1 LKKTLLQ
8 LMKKLFLQL
17 VAEFRRLGAV
27 VVYAD
32 FNKIILN
39 TKKRTVGDALSYVKY
54 VTDNIKN
61 KEIFHSIE
69 MTFVQSWDILL
80 WCDPSNFGGIK
91 SDKKE
96 VERKDEGGEEDLDE
110 EDEEEEGP
118 PEVSMAWNLA
128 DYLPEAGNVRGN
140 FQRVVVGY
148 VSALHHFL
156 QEELERV
163 APGATP
169 IRRRRVSQTPSQS
182 ASSQK
187 AREGAQTAGEFCAE
201 LVGGELSQRLF
212 GVVEKLNKK
221 FPMVKGREEEEEGS
235 IFPTLPGSH
244 LHLTFPALEFVK
256 AICKVLGLDPAVE
269 AEVRKMRRNLLK
281 LINVGEFDQ
290 VAEWVDPCISY
301 LLPEVICRACN
312 HCRDIDLCRDLH
324 RGEKENNPV
333 WLCSSAGCGQPYDS
347 TDIEAM
353 LVDVIQRKL
362 MGHCLQD
369 LVCSKCKEVTQYNM
383 AKRCKCAGDFKHTL
397 AVKDTVQLVNT
408 FRGIALHYRMPLLM
422 EQVEWILKMSPR
434 LAKHLK

>member
-1 LKKTLLQ
+1 
-8 LMKKLFLQL
+8 
-17 VAEFRRLGAV
+17 
-27 VVYAD
+27 
-32 FNKIILN
+32 
-39 TKKRTVGDALSYVKY
+39 
-54 VTDNIKN
+54 
-61 KEIFHSIE
+61 
-69 MTFVQSWDILL
+69 
-80 WCDPSNFGGIK
+80 
-91 SDKKE
+91 
-96 VERKDEGGEEDLDE
+96 
-110 EDEEEEGP
+110 
-118 PEVSMAWNLA
+118 MAWNLS

-148 VSALHHFL
+148 ISALHHFL

-169 IRRRRVSQTPSQS
+169 IRRRRTSQTPSQS

-187 AREGAQTAGEFCAE
+187 AKEGAQTASEFCAE

-221 FPMVKGREEEEEGS
+221 FPMLKGKEEEEERS

-256 AICKVLGLDPAVE
+256 DICKVLGLDPAIE
-269 AEVRKMRRNLLK
+269 TEVRKMRRNLLK

-290 VAEWVDPCISY
+290 VAEWIDPCISY

-324 RGEKENNPV
+324 RGEKDDSPV
-333 WLCSSAGCGQPYDS
+333 WLCGSVGCGQPYDS
-347 TDIEAM
+347 KDIEAM
-353 LVDVIQRKL
+353 LVDVLQRKV

-369 LVCSKCKEVTQYNM
+369 LACSKCKEVTQYNM
-383 AKRCKCAGDFKHTL
+383 ARRCKCAGDFKHTL
-397 AVKDTVQLVNT
+397 AVKDTVQLVDT

-422 EQVEWILKMSPR
+422 EQVDWILKMSPR
-434 LAKHLK
+434 LTKQLKMREGWPKKLSQAKARERSCILLLDRITCLGIFPFSFTCIDIDETNTLLQMVMWNMDYIHHCANNETNTLIYGKARHYIDDIVIQFR